1 MNPPAV
7 DIRVDLQAEDDTGL
21 VWGFLRRAANAGV
34 IQPGETVIA
43 GDSGGR
49 ALAEVIDVVDGP
61 TDKIVHLRLL
71 DGSVSGFEARRS
83 RLDRAV

>member
-1 MNPPAV
+1 
-7 DIRVDLQAEDDTGL
+7 
-21 VWGFLRRAANAGV
+21 V

-49 ALAEVIDVVDGP
+49 ALAEVVDIVDGP

-71 DGSVSGFEARRS
+71 DGSVPRFEARRN